1 MASVLSAAPFTK
13 HQLGYRAPTATAGAY
28 ATGTVTAFVSVD
40 KARQLQ
46 LLPGADAEL
55 TPVKVELVSPLTL
68 PAGVGQGST
77 LTLTWEGVASQVL
90 VTAVVPND
98 LVGVAFG
105 ALLLGELRPA

>member
-1 MASVLSAAPFTK
+1 MSLLSAAPFVK
-13 HQLGYRAPTATAGAY
+13 HQLGYRAPTATAGVY
-28 ATGTVTAFVSVD
+28 TTGTLVAFVSVD

-55 TPVKVELVSPLTL
+55 TPVKVELVSPLAL
-68 PAGVGQGST
+68 PVGVGQGST
-77 LTLTWEGVASQVL
+77 LTLTWEGVPSQVL

-98 LVGVAFG
+98 LVGVEFG